1 MDTVIVVSEG
11 TPACSVFGRSN
22 EIKMITSVPHI
33 EKNKWNLHTLLLNS
47 ALVDSQ
53 QAH

>member
-11 TPACSVFGRSN
+11 TPACSAFGRSN

-33 EKNKWNLHTLLLNS
+33 EKKNEIFTHFY
-47 ALVDSQ
+47 
-53 QAH
+53 